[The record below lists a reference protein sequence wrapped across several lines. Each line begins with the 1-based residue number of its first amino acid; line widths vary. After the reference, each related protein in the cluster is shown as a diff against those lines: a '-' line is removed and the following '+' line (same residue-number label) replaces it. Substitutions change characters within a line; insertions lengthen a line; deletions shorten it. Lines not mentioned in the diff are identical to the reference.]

1 MITSIPSYVVFHF
14 LPARREGPLPLD
26 TVVKDYI
33 RLSVDTNNRSSNTK
47 YCLAQMLHEEMDGR
61 VGRSLLAAANMRDIW

>member
-1 MITSIPSYVVFHF
+1 MWLFPSYTIVHF
-14 LPARREGPLPLD
+14 LPARREGPLPLGE
-26 TVVKDYI
+26 VVRDYI

-61 VGRSLLAAANMRDIW
+61 EGRSLLAAANMRDIW